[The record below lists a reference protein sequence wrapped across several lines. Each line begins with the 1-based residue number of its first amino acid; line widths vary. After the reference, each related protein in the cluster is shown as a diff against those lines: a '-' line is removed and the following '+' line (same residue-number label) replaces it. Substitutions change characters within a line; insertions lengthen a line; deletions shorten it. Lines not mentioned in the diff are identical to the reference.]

1 MVHKLVDHKVVYRVK
16 KTEKIRK
23 KGFGFQNLCIF
34 AADCS
39 GKKSGQLKAI
49 CACIRLMKSGKF
61 WKWMQDTSE
70 PA

>member
-39 GKKSGQLKAI
+39 GKKPGS
-49 CACIRLMKSGKF
+49 
-61 WKWMQDTSE
+61 
-70 PA
+70 